1 MSSSYKSVNR
11 LKISEDLLL
20 FVNKELLKDTG
31 IIPEKFWSG
40 FDEAVHYLVPKNK
53 DLLKTREN
61 LQKKIDEWHI
71 KNKGNKIKLKEYKQ
85 FLKDIDYL
93 VDEGPDFNIETDK
106 IDDEINIW
114 IEERW
119 NLGK

>member
-53 DLLKTREN
+53 DLLV
-61 LQKKIDEWHI
+61 
-71 KNKGNKIKLKEYKQ
+71 
-85 FLKDIDYL
+85 YL
-93 VDEGPDFNIETDK
+93 VQPLILLYHFQS
-106 IDDEINIW
+106 
-114 IEERW
+114 
-119 NLGK
+119 